1 MSKIINLDH
10 TLFELINEHPELLE
24 ILYDF
29 GFTQIKALGMLNTA
43 GRFMTLRMGCDL
55 RKLSLENLSIILKKL
70 GYTLKEG
77 Q

>member
-10 TLFELINEHPELLE
+10 TLFELINEYPELLE